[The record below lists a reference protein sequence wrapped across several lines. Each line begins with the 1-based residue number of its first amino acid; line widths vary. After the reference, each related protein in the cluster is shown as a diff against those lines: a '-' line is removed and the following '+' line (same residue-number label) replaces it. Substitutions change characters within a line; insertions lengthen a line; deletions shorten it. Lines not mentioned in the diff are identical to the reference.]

1 MPINERIFNRQNHSS
16 SIEKTRILSDNYN
29 AYIVSYKGDKEYIS
43 FNLSDNGLKEIS
55 WDSRDEI
62 EVFKPC
68 TRLEEVA
75 IVHLK
80 GFDIDLRWAKNSS
93 DLMKIFL
100 DQHVAFYGGMNLRKN
115 ALADTT
121 DRLNKLFIQYRTPS
135 DKRGDITVKN
145 KITSGAYGYFTKHG
159 SDNKHYMPSDYLT
172 PKFDLIVNVQ
182 HHNGRVE
189 TIKFKSVSFYK
200 LSQKTSEN
208 GAEIEESIKAF
219 SPSCELVPAGKNQQA
234 NSPKAEVFIH
244 DALVRMM
251 TPPKEDNDNLSFYE
265 RKIVNSDNLKIYK
278 NSGRHQF

>member
-29 AYIVSYKGDKEYIS
+29 AYIVSYKGDKEHIS

-100 DQHVAFYGGMNLRKN
+100 DQHTAFYGGMNLRKD
-115 ALADTT
+115 ALSDSKN
-121 DRLNKLFIQYRTPS
+121 RLNKLFIQHRTPS
-135 DKRGDITVKN
+135 NKRGDITVKN
-145 KITSGAYGYFTKHG
+145 KIISDAYGYFTKHG
-159 SDNKHYMPSDYLT
+159 KDTKNYMPSDYLT
-172 PKFDLIVNVQ
+172 PKFDLIINVQ

-208 GAEIEESIKAF
+208 GAEVEEGIKAF

-251 TPPKEDNDNLSFYE
+251 TPPKENNDNLSFYE

>member
-1 MPINERIFNRQNHSS
+1 MPINERIKNKQNHTS

-43 FNLSDNGLKEIS
+43 FNMSDNGLKEIS

-68 TRLEEVA
+68 TRLEEIA

-100 DQHVAFYGGMNLRKN
+100 DQHVAFYGGMNLKADAVSDTKN
-115 ALADTT
+115 
-121 DRLNKLFIQYRTPS
+121 RPNKLFIQHRTPEVE
-135 DKRGDITVKN
+135 RGDITVQN
-145 KITSGAYGYFTKHG
+145 KIRAGYHGFFSKHG
-159 SDNKHYMPSDYLT
+159 NDNEHFMHSDYLT
-172 PKFDLIVNVQ
+172 PKFDLIINVQ

-200 LSQKTSEN
+200 LTQKTSEN

-219 SPSCELVPAGKNQQA
+219 SPSCELVPSGKNQQA

-251 TPPKEDNDNLSFYE
+251 TPPKENSDNLSYYE

>member
-1 MPINERIFNRQNHSS
+1 MPINDRITNRQNHSS

-29 AYIVSYKGDKEYIS
+29 AYIVSFKGAKEYIS

-55 WDSRDEI
+55 WESRDEI

-80 GFDIDLRWAKNSS
+80 GFDIDLKWAKNSS

-100 DQHVAFYGGMNLRKN
+100 DQHTAFYGGMNLKKD
-115 ALADTT
+115 ALSDSQNRA
-121 DRLNKLFIQYRTPS
+121 NKLFIQHRTPS
-135 DKRGDITVKN
+135 DERGDITVKN
-145 KITSGAYGYFTKHG
+145 KIVAGSHSYFSKH
-159 SDNKHYMPSDYLT
+159 DKDTEHFMHSDYLT
-172 PKFDLIVNVQ
+172 PKFDLIINVQ
-182 HHNGRVE
+182 HHNSRVE
-189 TIKFKSVSFYK
+189 TIKFKSVSFYN
-200 LSQKTSEN
+200 LSQRTSEN
-208 GAEIEESIKAF
+208 GSEIEEGIKAF

-251 TPPKEDNDNLSFYE
+251 TPPAEDSDNLSYYE

>member
-1 MPINERIFNRQNHSS
+1 MADNKPINNRQNHSLG
-16 SIEKTRILSDNYN
+16 IEKTRILSDNYN
-29 AYIVSYKGDKEYIS
+29 AYIVSYQGAKEHIS

-68 TRLEEVA
+68 TRLEEIA

-100 DQHVAFYGGMNLRKN
+100 DQHVAYYGGMNLKKSALSDTKN
-115 ALADTT
+115 
-121 DRLNKLFIQYRTPS
+121 RLNKLFIQHRTPIEE
-135 DKRGDITVKN
+135 RGDITKQN
-145 KITSGAYGYFTKHG
+145 KIVAGSHSYFSKHG
-159 SDNKHYMPSDYLT
+159 SDNKNYMPSDYLT
-172 PKFDLIVNVQ
+172 PKFDLIINVQ

-219 SPSCELVPAGKNQQA
+219 SPSCELVSAGKNQQA

-251 TPPKEDNDNLSFYE
+251 TPPAENKENLSYYE
-265 RKIVNSDNLKIYK
+265 RKIINSDNLKIYK
-278 NSGRHQF
+278 NSGKHQF